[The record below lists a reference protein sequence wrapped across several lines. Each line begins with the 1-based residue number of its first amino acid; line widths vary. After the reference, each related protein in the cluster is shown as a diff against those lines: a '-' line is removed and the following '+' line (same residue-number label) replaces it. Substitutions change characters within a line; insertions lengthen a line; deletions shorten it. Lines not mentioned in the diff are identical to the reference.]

1 MNYIKSVGKEMKNV
15 YWPTIKEVNRY
26 TWISIAFIVIF
37 GLYFGLT
44 DQVFSMLLDWL
55 FSI

>member
-15 YWPTIKEVNRY
+15 SWPSVKEVNRF
-26 TWISIAFIVIF
+26 TWISIFFIIAF

-44 DQVFSMLLDWL
+44 DEIFSTLLEM
-55 FSI
+55 FFNA

>member
-15 YWPTIKEVNRY
+15 SWPTLKEVNRY
-26 TWISIAFIVIF
+26 TWISISFIVIF

-44 DQVFSMLLDWL
+44 DQVFTTLLDWL
-55 FSI
+55 FSV

>member
-15 YWPTIKEVNRY
+15 NWPTIKEVNRY